1 MLSDWDALRRTSNAS
16 SAEIPRRSMFQDE
29 VLQPY
34 RDRGRP
40 ADERARL
47 AAALAQLKP
56 ITVRGVVTAF
66 GRAVNRTI
74 RQRLA

>member
-1 MLSDWDALRRTSNAS
+1 
-16 SAEIPRRSMFQDE
+16 MFQDE

-47 AAALAQLKP
+47 AAALAHLKP

-74 RQRLA
+74 RQRLG